1 MSPSTLSM
9 LSLVSALFT
18 VLSLRYVNIPG
29 NKESLLMP
37 TSCSHVCWQ
46 SPSVSEIE
54 LFTKFEDRT
63 QSSDEIKL
71 EFPCT

>member
-1 MSPSTLSM
+1 MDFEYVFRF
-9 LSLVSALFT
+9 LVLPRIYTSESGA

-54 LFTKFEDRT
+54 LFTKVEVRT
-63 QSSDEIKL
+63 HSSDEVKL
-71 EFPCT
+71 